1 VGGRPPNHSIIHG
14 RRHSLARERIAL
26 HWPAPLSAAT
36 QCTAPHAAGRRARWS
51 RGRQPLGAGA
61 WPVSPRHS
69 QQSRGGEPAR
79 AGDRLRSRPAVT
91 TSTTACSTALVGGG
105 CAMVAGGPL
114 AGRRWGG
121 AAGGP
126 PSQNPASLPPHLRAA
141 ISRHT
146 APVPLRPAPS
156 LPPLLP
162 LGSLPP
168 SRHAPAA
175 PLLSRPRHSSAP
187 LTHSVPPGAG
197 TPAQLPPLP
206 PLSSAPAT
214 PRVHLGPWTNEY

>member
-1 VGGRPPNHSIIHG
+1 MGGRPPNHSIIHG

-156 LPPLLP
+156 LRSAPSLP
-162 LGSLPP
+162 LGTPPQLHSSPAPATAPLRSLTLSLPMLVRQHSSLH
-168 SRHAPAA
+168 SR
-175 PLLSRPRHSSAP
+175 RSAP
-187 LTHSVPPGAG
+187 LPPH
-197 TPAQLPPLP
+197 PA
-206 PLSSAPAT
+206 SIWD
-214 PRVHLGPWTNEY
+214 LGPMNTKE